1 LKSHISGP
9 VRLTSTFGRLA
20 MKKVTIVLILLGA
33 LGVAPKAPQSAGT
46 IDPKDGCRSNAALVG
61 PCFEVQGRAFASN
74 GTPSLRIAI
83 KDTKRVLGVLP
94 SENEIAPKC
103 LRSEVTFKQD
113 VIGRITV
120 CPFSPEKVGAMR
132 MVCVEEVRDAAV
144 RSIAPTGEN
153 VRERKIEDCQLQRS
167 GR

>member
-1 LKSHISGP
+1 
-9 VRLTSTFGRLA
+9 
-20 MKKVTIVLILLGA
+20 MKKVTVILVVLVA
-33 LGVAPKAPQSAGT
+33 VGVAPKGPLGAGA
-46 IDPKDGCRSNAALVG
+46 IDPKDGCRSNVALVG

-83 KDTKRVLGVLP
+83 TDTKRVLGVLP

-113 VIGRITV
+113 VVGRFTV
-120 CPFSPEKVGAMR
+120 CPFSRDRAGTMR

-144 RSIAPTGEN
+144 RSIAR
-153 VRERKIEDCQLQRS
+153 VRENTPERRIDDCQLQRS
-167 GR
+167 GG

>member
-1 LKSHISGP
+1 MQK
-9 VRLTSTFGRLA
+9 LTIAL
-20 MKKVTIVLILLGA
+20 VLLGA
-33 LGVAPKAPQSAGT
+33 LAVAPKDPQGAGA
-46 IDPKDGCRSNAALVG
+46 IDSKDGCRSNPALVG

-74 GTPSLRIAI
+74 GTPSLRVAI
-83 KDTKRVLGVLP
+83 QDTKRVLGVLP

-103 LRSEVTFKQD
+103 LRREVTFKQD
-113 VIGRITV
+113 VVGRFTV
-120 CPFSPEKVGAMR
+120 CPFSQDKPGTMR

-144 RSIAPTGEN
+144 RSTAASGEN